1 MNKSNGTDIFLHS
14 DKNLSSFTDKLG
26 NIDLDSSYYLLVLA
40 GPYKTG
46 KNNLLKKLEKKIGDF
61 HEIDLRSLITRNEEE
76 SYEKIDKAFK
86 FIGETEKN
94 LILRNGDV
102 LAGEYTGFTYSSVR
116 YATPQEKYLLKK
128 IRSSEKFFVLDIQ
141 EFENID
147 KTLERHAQ
155 TIIRFDQ
162 PLGSLGK
169 FFWKLRQI
177 TVHGHTF
184 ANKRP
189 PASF

>member
-46 KNNLLKKLEKKIGDF
+46 KNDFLKKLKNKIGDF
-61 HEIDLRSLITRNEEE
+61 QEIDLRSLITRYEEA
-76 SYEKIDKAFK
+76 SYEKIDNAFK
-86 FIGETEKN
+86 YIGETEKN
-94 LILRNGDV
+94 ILLRNGDV
-102 LAGEYTGFTYSSVR
+102 LAGEYTGFTYSTVR

-128 IRSSEKFFVLDIQ
+128 IRGSEKFFVLDIQ

-147 KTLERHAQ
+147 KTLERNAQ

-162 PLGSLGK
+162 PVSSLGK

-177 TVHGHTF
+177 KVHGHTF

-189 PASF
+189 PSTF